1 MVPIPLILEQKA
13 AKAEESLKQQV
24 AMAANCSKK
33 PTAQNCQSKKTH
45 IDAETA
51 QASGIRSGVKGK
63 QTNDSRKG
71 NKKASHCNDEI
82 NVNQCTICFRS
93 YKDDIRE
100 ETGEDWIECA
110 CGRWVHL

>member
-1 MVPIPLILEQKA
+1 MVPKYHCRIKKEQKA

-24 AMAANCSKK
+24 AMAAKCSKK
-33 PTAQNCQSKKTH
+33 PQPETARVRNP

-82 NVNQCTICFRS
+82 NVNQCTIRF
-93 YKDDIRE
+93 
-100 ETGEDWIECA
+100 
-110 CGRWVHL
+110 